1 MNNDTTYMAWREDEK
16 NYPMHASLSEA
27 LDHYRQTRK
36 AQPKV
41 VLLHPD
47 TAKAVQGTLSTVGIE
62 IREVVFVQPNTI
74 YVGEA

>member
-1 MNNDTTYMAWREDEK
+1 MSDTYMAWREDEK
-16 NYPMHASLSEA
+16 NHPMHASLGEA

-47 TAKAVQGTLSTVGIE
+47 TAKAVQGTLATVGIT
-62 IREVVFVQPNTI
+62 IRERSDIQRNTF
-74 YVGEA
+74 YVGVE